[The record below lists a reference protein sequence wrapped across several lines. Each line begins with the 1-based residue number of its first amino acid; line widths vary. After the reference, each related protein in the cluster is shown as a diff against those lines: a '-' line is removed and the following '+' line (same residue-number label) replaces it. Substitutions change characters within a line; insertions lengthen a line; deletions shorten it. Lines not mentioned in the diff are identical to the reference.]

1 MPTANKIY
9 QNLGILLANT
19 NERLVMHT
27 KFPVSCKLY
36 HIVKITFVSFV
47 IIFQI
52 FKLITNFI
60 FDVSEFIQFFLEISN
75 STNLVLPRSKGL
87 TLSTIS

>member
-36 HIVKITFVSFV
+36 HIVKFTFVSFV

-60 FDVSEFIQFFLEISN
+60 FDVSEFIQFF
-75 STNLVLPRSKGL
+75 
-87 TLSTIS
+87 